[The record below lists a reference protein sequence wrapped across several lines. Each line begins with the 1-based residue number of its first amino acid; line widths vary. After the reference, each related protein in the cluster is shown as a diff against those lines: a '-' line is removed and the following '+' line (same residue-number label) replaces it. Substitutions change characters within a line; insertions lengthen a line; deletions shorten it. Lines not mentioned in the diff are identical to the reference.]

1 MAKVV
6 YNGFADFR
14 VLEAADL
21 KKVDVTGF
29 KKTQFA
35 KGVPV
40 EVGDDVAKALTE
52 NSIFGSFKVV
62 SDDTELDIDLV
73 DDTTPT
79 NTGSQSTSTTAGDP
93 GTTSGST
100 SGATTAAGDGGTT
113 GGSTTAG

>member
-14 VLEAADL
+14 ELEAADL
-21 KKVDVTGF
+21 KKADVSGF
-29 KKTQFA
+29 KKTSFA

-40 EVGDDVAKALTE
+40 EVSDEVAKALTE
-52 NSIFGSFKVV
+52 NSLFSGFKTV

-79 NTGSQSTSTTAGDP
+79 STASQSTSTVSDA